1 MLTSSEYD
9 DIKIIPQPADKSTK
23 WYTTIERIRDRL
35 PSLEGQAGK
44 ILKVSA
50 SEESCEW
57 AAGGSGGIV
66 SFADIIGSPS
76 DNQALSTELQ
86 KKADVA
92 SGSSKSF
99 TLGCDDDG
107 LYLNV

>member
-1 MLTSSEYD
+1 MPTEYD
-9 DIKIIPQPADKSTK
+9 DKQIIPQPADKDTRL
-23 WYTTIERIRDRL
+23 YTAIERIRSRL

-57 AAGGSGGIV
+57 AAGGSGGSV
-66 SFADIIGSPS
+66 SFADITGTPS
-76 DNQALSTELQ
+76 DNPALSTELQ